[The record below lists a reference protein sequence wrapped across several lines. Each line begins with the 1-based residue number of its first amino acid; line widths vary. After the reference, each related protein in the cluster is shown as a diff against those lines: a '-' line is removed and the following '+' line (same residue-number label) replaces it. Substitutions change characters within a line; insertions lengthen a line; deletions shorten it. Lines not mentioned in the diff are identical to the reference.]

1 MDFGLKET
9 DLRKITTVMN
19 HFPQI
24 ESAIIYGS
32 RAKGNYKQ
40 ASDIDI
46 ALQGLELNFSLQQQI
61 AAELDDL
68 LLPYKIDLSLLN
80 TISNQELLKEINNS
94 GIAFY
99 VNRSFQKV

>member
-1 MDFGLKET
+1 MDFGLKEK

>member
-1 MDFGLKET
+1 
-9 DLRKITTVMN
+9 MN